1 MKLKELVGVYPGTF
15 DPITNG
21 HLDIISRAI
30 KVVDRLIIG
39 VAENAGKHPLFSHA
53 QRIEMCKGEINS
65 LIKPVI
71 PVEVVSFNNLL
82 MDFVNQVDAHV
93 IIRGLRA
100 LSDFEYEFQ
109 MAGMN
114 ARLNSEIETLFLM
127 ASENNQFISSR
138 LVKEVARFEGDISQ
152 FVPEKI
158 AKNIANQ
165 LKKNKS

>member
-1 MKLKELVGVYPGTF
+1 MFV
-15 DPITNG
+15 
-21 HLDIISRAI
+21 
-30 KVVDRLIIG
+30 
-39 VAENAGKHPLFSHA
+39 
-53 QRIEMCKGEINS
+53 QRVMCKGEINS